1 LALAREVSIM
11 SRSRIAAAGLSLTV
25 LLSGSLLA
33 SAGERSAEKPIV
45 RKPWGIDTRLP
56 WTSSRVKGSPDPP
69 APYRTEEAFPNL
81 KFDEPLAMGAV
92 PGTNRFGI
100 AERHGKIYTFENEP
114 RVSEKR
120 LLVDVGR
127 TVYGLAFHPRY
138 LENGWVFVTSVLDA
152 KSSLPKGSRIS
163 RFTVT
168 DPKSFKADAG
178 SERVILEWP
187 CGGHNGGCIR
197 FGPEGNLYL
206 ATGDGSGIA
215 DEFQTGQNFGDLLG
229 SILRI
234 NVDTG
239 TAGTPYRIPADNPF
253 VNVPTARP
261 EVYSFGHRQVWKFSF
276 DRKTG
281 TMWGGEVGQDLW
293 EMVYIIRKGGNYGW
307 SVNEGSHPFRP
318 ERPRGPG
325 AFIAPIVEHPH
336 SDFRSL
342 TGGYVVRGKRLPE
355 LQGAYIYGDFDT
367 GKIWMLRYD
376 GSKVVDNRE
385 LVDTQLRIVE
395 FGEDARGELFLVDF
409 VGGKIHRMAK
419 AEARADQAADFPRK
433 LSETG
438 LFSSTREHTPAPGVI
453 PYTVN
458 SPLWSD
464 GAEKDRFIALPG
476 LSKIEFEAVTY
487 PQPAPGSTPGWRF
500 PDGTVLVKTFSLEM
514 EQGNPASRRRLETRI
529 LHHQRAP
536 GDDNEYGAQVW
547 NGYTYLWNDDQT
559 DAELIEARGL
569 DREYA
574 IHDRAAP
581 GGTRRQTWHFP
592 SRAECALCHTM
603 AAKYVLGV
611 TTLQMNRNHD
621 YSGSVANQLATF
633 DHLGM
638 FTKPLPA
645 EPEKLGRLDD
655 YRDPSLPVDARSR
668 AYLHANCSHCH
679 RKWGGGNADFQ
690 LLATLPID
698 QTGTLNV
705 VPVHGAFGLKDSRY
719 IVPGHPER
727 SVLLH
732 RMTLTGLGRMP
743 HVASR
748 TVDQEGVSLVAEW
761 IRQLK

>member
-1 LALAREVSIM
+1 M
-11 SRSRIAAAGLSLTV
+11 SRSRNLAVGLSLMI
-25 LLSGSLLA
+25 LLSGALLA
-33 SAGERSAEKPIV
+33 RAGDRPAEKPIV
-45 RKPWGIDTRLP
+45 RKPWGIDTRVP
-56 WTSSRVKGSPDPP
+56 WTTSRVKGTPDPP
-69 APYRTEEAFPNL
+69 APYRTEEAFPKL
-81 KFDEPLAMGAV
+81 KFDEPLAMDAV

-100 AERHGKIYTFENEP
+100 AERYGKIYTFEND
-114 RVSEKR
+114 RQVGEKQ

-138 LENGWVFVTSVLDA
+138 LENGWVFVTSILDT
-152 KSSLPKGSRIS
+152 KLSLPKGSRIS

-168 DPKSFKADAG
+168 DPKSFRADAG

-197 FGPEGNLYL
+197 FGPDGNLYL

-215 DEFQTGQNFGDLLG
+215 DEFKTGQNYGDLLG

-234 NVDTG
+234 NVERETPG
-239 TAGTPYRIPADNPF
+239 IPYRIPADNPF
-253 VNVPTARP
+253 VNVPAARP

-293 EMVYIIRKGGNYGW
+293 EMVYIIHKGGNYGW

-325 AFIAPIVEHPH
+325 AFVAPLVEHPH

-342 TGGYVVRGKRLPE
+342 TGGYVFRGKRLPE
-355 LQGAYIYGDFDT
+355 LEGAYIYGDFDT
-367 GKIWMLRYD
+367 GKVWMLRYD
-376 GSKVVDNRE
+376 GSKVVENRE

-409 VGGKIHRMAK
+409 VGGKIHRLAK
-419 AEARADQAADFPRK
+419 ALPRANHAADFPRK

-438 LFSSTREHTPAPGVI
+438 LFSSTRGHTPAPGVI
-453 PYTVN
+453 PYSVN

-476 LSKIEFEAVTY
+476 LSKIEFESVTY

-500 PDGTVLVKTFSLEM
+500 PDGTVLVKTFSLDM

-529 LHHQRAP
+529 LHHERAA

-547 NGYTYLWNDDQT
+547 YGYTYLWNADQT
-559 DAELIEARGL
+559 DAELIDARGL
-569 DREYA
+569 DRNYTIRE
-574 IHDRAAP
+574 RAP

-611 TTLQMNRNHD
+611 TTLQINRDHD
-621 YSGSVANQLATF
+621 YSGVVANQLSTF
-633 DHLGM
+633 EHLGM

-645 EPEKLGRLDD
+645 QPEKLGRLDD
-655 YRDPSLPVDARSR
+655 YRDPSLPTDARAR

-705 VPVHGAFGLKDSRY
+705 RPAHGAFGLDDPRY

-732 RMTLTGLGRMP
+732 RMTLNGLGRMP
-743 HVASR
+743 HVASKA
-748 TVDQEGVSLVAEW
+748 VDQEGVSLVTEW